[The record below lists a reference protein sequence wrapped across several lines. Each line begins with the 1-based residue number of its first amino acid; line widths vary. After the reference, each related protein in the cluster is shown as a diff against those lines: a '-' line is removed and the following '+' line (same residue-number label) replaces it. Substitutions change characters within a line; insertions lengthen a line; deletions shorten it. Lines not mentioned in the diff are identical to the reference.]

1 MNKRNKIVL
10 TIASLTCL
18 IILGVTF
25 KSNPDPNS
33 QSAINPDQK
42 EATDQ
47 RSEEHNTPFG
57 ILAGKAKN
65 KTQKGKALEHLVLA
79 NLHAG
84 NIEPV
89 KNLLTDCQIN
99 IQEIDAVTE
108 KRELIS
114 SLATSLKPFA
124 GTNEIGELSDP
135 IILALSSPE
144 ESQTTKENGEPST
157 SENPFVSLVNSTK
170 SPESKLSVSQ
180 NLALANLYASN
191 NEKAKTFM
199 DSCLEALS
207 AITVPDEK
215 EKLIKSLNLSLKE
228 FAEVS
233 EVTNFMAQLESVKD
247 LLKPKQDPALALIE
261 KIQDPQGQVKVLC
274 DFSVTLMKAG
284 DQEQS
289 KATIEKAQTIIASIK
304 DKGTQAASLTH
315 LSVAQFNCG
324 LKEESNAT
332 LSAAIISIKEIEP
345 IKEKAATLNKII
357 AAVEDSGN
365 ENDKKLILTQSL
377 GIAKEI
383 QERSNVMLQQALGLA
398 SQFKESKERALAI
411 QQIAEAIESSEA
423 ELELANLKFKLGT
436 LYHNGIDLEKNV
448 DQATVWYQKAAQLG
462 HPNAQVNLALLLFK
476 SEESD
481 STPQEAIG
489 WLMKAA
495 NQGSPEGQA
504 SLGMLYALG
513 QGVSTD
519 LVRAQKWKTLAAE
532 QGNSEAL
539 IAVKKLE
546 SKLSEEQKILAT
558 ELVKQWKGKSGS
570 DVKKAASKEQQKPSD
585 AKA

>member
-1 MNKRNKIVL
+1 
-10 TIASLTCL
+10 
-18 IILGVTF
+18 
-25 KSNPDPNS
+25 
-33 QSAINPDQK
+33 
-42 EATDQ
+42 
-47 RSEEHNTPFG
+47 
-57 ILAGKAKN
+57 
-65 KTQKGKALEHLVLA
+65 
-79 NLHAG
+79 
-84 NIEPV
+84 
-89 KNLLTDCQIN
+89 
-99 IQEIDAVTE
+99 
-108 KRELIS
+108 
-114 SLATSLKPFA
+114 
-124 GTNEIGELSDP
+124 
-135 IILALSSPE
+135 
-144 ESQTTKENGEPST
+144 
-157 SENPFVSLVNSTK
+157 
-170 SPESKLSVSQ
+170 
-180 NLALANLYASN
+180 
-191 NEKAKTFM
+191 M

-284 DQEQS
+284 DKEQS

-324 LKEESNAT
+324 LKEESNTT
-332 LSAAIISIKEIEP
+332 LNAAIISIKEIEP

-383 QERSNVMLQQALGLA
+383 QERSNVMMQQALGLA

-411 QQIAEAIESSEA
+411 QQIAKALESSEA
-423 ELELANLKFKLGT
+423 ELELANLKFKLGS
-436 LYHNGIDLEKNV
+436 LYHNGIDLEKNAE
-448 DQATVWYQKAAQLG
+448 QATVWYQKAAQLG
-462 HPNAQVNLALLLFK
+462 HPNAQVNLALLLLK
-476 SEESD
+476 DEQSN

-519 LVRAQKWKTLAAE
+519 LVRAQKWMTLAAE

-570 DVKKAASKEQQKPSD
+570 DVKKSASKEPQKPSD

>member
-10 TIASLTCL
+10 TIASLTCI
-18 IILGVTF
+18 IILGITF
-25 KSNPDPNS
+25 KSNSGPNS
-33 QSAINPDQK
+33 QDTVNPGQEKAADDITGAQK
-42 EATDQ
+42 
-47 RSEEHNTPFG
+47 NPFG
-57 ILAGKAKN
+57 ILVGKAKN

-79 NLHAG
+79 NLHAE

-99 IQEIDAVTE
+99 IREIDAVTE

-114 SLATSLKPFA
+114 SLAASLKPFA
-124 GTNEIGELSDP
+124 GSNEIGKLSDP
-135 IILALSSPE
+135 IILALSSSE
-144 ESQTTKENGEPST
+144 EPQITKENGEPST
-157 SENPFVSLVNSTK
+157 SENPFVRLVNSTK
-170 SPESKLSVSQ
+170 SPESKLLVSQ

-274 DFSVTLMKAG
+274 DFSVTFMKAG

-289 KATIEKAQTIIASIK
+289 KATIEKAQTIIATIK

-324 LKEESNAT
+324 LKEESNAS

-383 QERSNVMLQQALGLA
+383 QERSNVMMQQALGLA

-411 QQIAEAIESSEA
+411 QQIAKAIESSEA

-436 LYHNGIDLEKNV
+436 LYHNGIDLEKNAE
-448 DQATVWYQKAAQLG
+448 QATVWYQKAAQLG
-462 HPNAQVNLALLLFK
+462 HPNAQVNLALLLLK
-476 SEESD
+476 DKQSD

-519 LVRAQKWKTLAAE
+519 LVRAQKWMTLAAE

-570 DVKKAASKEQQKPSD
+570 DVKKSASKEPQKPSD

>member
-10 TIASLTCL
+10 AIASLTCI
-18 IILGVTF
+18 IILGITF
-25 KSNPDPNS
+25 KSNSDPNS
-33 QSAINPDQK
+33 QDTVNPGQEKAADDITGAQK
-42 EATDQ
+42 
-47 RSEEHNTPFG
+47 NPFG
-57 ILAGKAKN
+57 ILVGKAKN

-79 NLHAG
+79 NLHAE

-99 IQEIDAVTE
+99 IREIDAVTE

-114 SLATSLKPFA
+114 SLAASLKPFA
-124 GTNEIGELSDP
+124 GSNEIGKLSDP

-144 ESQTTKENGEPST
+144 EPQITKENWEPST

-170 SPESKLSVSQ
+170 SPESKLLVSQ

-274 DFSVTLMKAG
+274 DFSVTFMKAG

-289 KATIEKAQTIIASIK
+289 KATIEKAQTIIATIK

-324 LKEESNAT
+324 LKEESNAS

-383 QERSNVMLQQALGLA
+383 QERSNVMMQQALGLA

-411 QQIAEAIESSEA
+411 QQIAKAIESSEA

-436 LYHNGIDLEKNV
+436 LYHNGIDLEKNAE
-448 DQATVWYQKAAQLG
+448 QATVWYQKAAQLG
-462 HPNAQVNLALLLFK
+462 HPNAQVNLALLLLK
-476 SEESD
+476 DEQSD

-519 LVRAQKWKTLAAE
+519 LVRAQKWMTLAAE

-570 DVKKAASKEQQKPSD
+570 DVKKSASKEPQKPSD

>member
-10 TIASLTCL
+10 TIASLTCI
-18 IILGVTF
+18 IILGITF
-25 KSNPDPNS
+25 KSNSDPNS
-33 QSAINPDQK
+33 QDTVNPGQEKAADDITGAQK
-42 EATDQ
+42 
-47 RSEEHNTPFG
+47 NPFE
-57 ILAGKAKN
+57 ILVGKAKN

-79 NLHAG
+79 NLHAE

-99 IQEIDAVTE
+99 IREIDAVTE

-114 SLATSLKPFA
+114 SLAASLKPFA
-124 GTNEIGELSDP
+124 GSNEIGKLSDP
-135 IILALSSPE
+135 IILALSSSE
-144 ESQTTKENGEPST
+144 EPQITKENGEPST
-157 SENPFVSLVNSTK
+157 SENPFVSLVNATK
-170 SPESKLSVSQ
+170 SPESKLLVSR

-274 DFSVTLMKAG
+274 DFSVTFMKAG

-289 KATIEKAQTIIASIK
+289 KATIEKAQTIIATIK

-324 LKEESNAT
+324 LKEESNAS

-383 QERSNVMLQQALGLA
+383 QERSNVMMQQALGLA

-411 QQIAEAIESSEA
+411 QQIAKAIESSEA

-436 LYHNGIDLEKNV
+436 LYHNGIDLEKNAE
-448 DQATVWYQKAAQLG
+448 QATVWYQKAAQLG
-462 HPNAQVNLALLLFK
+462 HPNAQVNLALLLLK
-476 SEESD
+476 DEQSD

-519 LVRAQKWKTLAAE
+519 LVRAQKWMTLAAE

-570 DVKKAASKEQQKPSD
+570 DVKKSASKEPQKPSD

>member
-10 TIASLTCL
+10 TIASLTCI
-18 IILGVTF
+18 IILGITF
-25 KSNPDPNS
+25 KSNSGPNS
-33 QSAINPDQK
+33 QDTVNPGQEKAADDITGAQK
-42 EATDQ
+42 
-47 RSEEHNTPFG
+47 NPFE
-57 ILAGKAKN
+57 ILVGKAKN

-79 NLHAG
+79 NLHAE

-99 IQEIDAVTE
+99 IREIDAVTE

-114 SLATSLKPFA
+114 SLAASLKPFA
-124 GTNEIGELSDP
+124 GSNEIGKLSDP
-135 IILALSSPE
+135 IILALSSSE
-144 ESQTTKENGEPST
+144 EPQITKENGEPST

-170 SPESKLSVSQ
+170 SPESKLLVSQ

-274 DFSVTLMKAG
+274 DFSVTFMKAG
-284 DQEQS
+284 DQKQS
-289 KATIEKAQTIIASIK
+289 KATIEKAQTIIATIK

-324 LKEESNAT
+324 LKEESNAS

-383 QERSNVMLQQALGLA
+383 QERSNVMMQQALGLA

-411 QQIAEAIESSEA
+411 QQIAKAIESSEA

-436 LYHNGIDLEKNV
+436 LYHNGIDLEKNAE
-448 DQATVWYQKAAQLG
+448 QATVWYQKAAQLG
-462 HPNAQVNLALLLFK
+462 HPNAQVNLALLLLK
-476 SEESD
+476 DEQSN

-519 LVRAQKWKTLAAE
+519 LVRAQKWMTLAAE

-570 DVKKAASKEQQKPSD
+570 DVKKSASKEPQKPSD